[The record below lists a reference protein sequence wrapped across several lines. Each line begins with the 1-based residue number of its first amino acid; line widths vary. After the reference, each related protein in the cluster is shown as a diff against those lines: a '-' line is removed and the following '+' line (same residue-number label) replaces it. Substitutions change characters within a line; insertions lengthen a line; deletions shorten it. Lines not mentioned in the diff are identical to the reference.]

1 MDGPKTPA
9 SFLQDSFAEQNA
21 YVSDAMP
28 WLMAIYVNYISLYLE
43 LGLLLWIGVKYFVRR
58 KANTS
63 ARRYRWCCQALS
75 RASHADREKE
85 PSKFRLPTRF
95 VATMILSIILVTAAA
110 WRFGNFWSGLAVT
123 FGKIE
128 TEYES
133 MKAPLAQNAQADISS
148 AWKSLASLPSV
159 VEELKTL
166 AGVDAGL
173 LEDMI
178 GVLLGIVQKL
188 LDSTGT
194 IPITIAAKK
203 VEFVMSHTIHALH
216 VACRVGVAATV
227 IAYLAL
233 VVVMA
238 VFVHNVWTLGRFQSA
253 TVQRLFHPKHGYAP
267 SLNAAAESDET
278 RARNSQLQQDS
289 GDEGNGEDNETK
301 NNDEGTHNEEQPGDP
316 TDLRQGASIAKQA
329 PRFTLLDLC
338 KLQGRG
344 PTRAEMYLMEAEDS
358 DEQRRKLV
366 NHTTQSLQYRRSLSS
381 VSFLGTYIYTQVLSF
396 ILYFWVVFC
405 AILFPVQPLFWLAV
419 WEFRDFFLGL
429 AFLVLVKNIIRWS
442 LKRRLEMDK
451 RHYCGMKHPRQSG
464 YFDFMLTIMTCLIG
478 WWPALTRVFVS
489 VIASLLLVPRFDIN
503 LPGAS
508 FDSSHTKFLGLME
521 TWRVQMEYQKVC
533 YARSLS
539 PNNESSD
546 RVAGEGKT
554 ADVSAPGATA
564 SCDVELAIQ
573 EHTSNEKTAE
583 EIGYVPPV
591 HVGVAD
597 NNPFRQG
604 YVLKVG

>member
-1 MDGPKTPA
+1 MDGPQTPS
-9 SFLQDSFAEQNA
+9 SFLQDSFDEQNA

-58 KANTS
+58 N
-63 ARRYRWCCQALS
+63 CQALS

-110 WRFGNFWSGLAVT
+110 WRVGNMWSGLAVT

-128 TEYES
+128 TAYES
-133 MKAPLAQNAQADISS
+133 MKAQAQNAQVDISS
-148 AWKSLASLPSV
+148 AWKSLASRPSV

-166 AGVDAGL
+166 AGVNAGL
-173 LEDMI
+173 LEDVI
-178 GVLLGIVQKL
+178 GVLLRIFQTL
-188 LDSTGT
+188 LDDTGN
-194 IPITIAAKK
+194 IPSAASAAKK
-203 VEFVMSHTIHALH
+203 VDFVMSPALNAFA
-216 VACRVGVAATV
+216 VTFRVGVAATV

-278 RARNSQLQQDS
+278 RARNSKLQQES
-289 GDEGNGEDNETK
+289 GDEGNGEDNEKK

-316 TDLRQGASIAKQA
+316 TGLRQEASIAEQA

-344 PTRAEMYLMEAEDS
+344 PTRAEMYLMAAEDS

-396 ILYFWVVFC
+396 ILYFAVVFC

-419 WEFRDFFLGL
+419 WEFRSFFLGL
-429 AFLVLVKNIIRWS
+429 AFLVFVKNIIRWS

-451 RHYCGMKHPRQSG
+451 GHYCGMKHPRQSG
-464 YFDFMLTIMTCLIG
+464 YFDALLTIMTCLVG

-533 YARSLS
+533 YARSLT
-539 PNNESSD
+539 PNNEASD
-546 RVAGEGKT
+546 REAGEGKA
-554 ADVSAPGATA
+554 ADGSAPDATA

-573 EHTSNEKTAE
+573 EHTSNEQTEE
-583 EIGYVPPV
+583 EIGI
-591 HVGVAD
+591 GRED
-597 NNPFRQG
+597 NPFRQG
-604 YVLKVG
+604 YVI